1 MLTPRHKLQFFR
13 SKDWGPEWLTR
24 YRQSFVNYFEPY
36 KQRLVEEQTGN
47 GEGCSTQSAGI
58 DLDWM
63 IGLDQTTQAGQQDE
77 LARYLDGATVSSHLI
92 RAFWKEN
99 QTTFPALAKL
109 ARDVLSIPATG
120 AGVERL
126 FNTARD
132 ICHYRRGSLN
142 ATTI

>member
-1 MLTPRHKLQFFR
+1 MLTALRAAEEKLRQYYSETDGIPSDVFAISTMPTPRHKLQFFR

-58 DLDWM
+58 DLDRM

-77 LARYLDGATVSSHLI
+77 LARYLDGG
-92 RAFWKEN
+92 KY
-99 QTTFPALAKL
+99 PY
-109 ARDVLSIPATG
+109 SIKSPD
-120 AGVERL
+120 L
-126 FNTARD
+126 
-132 ICHYRRGSLN
+132 Y
-142 ATTI
+142 